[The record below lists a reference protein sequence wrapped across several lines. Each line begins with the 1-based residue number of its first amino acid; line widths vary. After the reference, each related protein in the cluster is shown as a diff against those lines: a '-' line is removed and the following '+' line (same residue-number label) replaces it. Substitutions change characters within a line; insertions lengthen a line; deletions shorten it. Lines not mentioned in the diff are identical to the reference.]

1 MVEASL
7 SKGWRTGMDWKGCSN
22 RFERMETSIEVSA
35 MAERIAVQ
43 CCDCET
49 YQVQQ
54 VRDRGETAVH
64 GSRERR

>member
-1 MVEASL
+1 
-7 SKGWRTGMDWKGCSN
+7 MDWKGCSN
-22 RFERMETSIEVSA
+22 RFERVETSIEVSA